1 MIKQSI
7 FYNSKNKKKKY
18 YAWAL
23 QEGASGISETWEDC
37 QSQTR
42 GFSGAKYKSFES
54 REEAQAWLDAGAS
67 YDIKRLAL
75 DEGIYFDSGT
85 GGDAK
90 VKIKVIDEKNNNLI
104 PGVKVPEGVTN
115 NFGELLACK
124 YALELA
130 IEKGVKKVFGDSRLV
145 LDYWSKNI
153 INKSKVSPATVSLAQ
168 EVSEL
173 RKIFESQGGEL
184 KFISGGSNPAD
195 LGFHR

>member
-1 MIKQSI
+1 MQRSL
-7 FYNSKNKKKKY
+7 FKKKKQKY

-23 QEGASGISETWEDC
+23 RNGNRGVVDTWEDC
-37 QSQTR
+37 QAKTKGQL
-42 GFSGAKYKSFES
+42 GAKYKSFES
-54 REEAQAWLDAGAS
+54 QAEAEAWLEAGAS
-67 YDIKRLAL
+67 YDIKRIVLE
-75 DEGIYFDSGT
+75 EGIYFDSGT

-90 VKIKVIDEKNNNLI
+90 VKIRVIDEKNNDLI
-104 PGVKVPEGVTN
+104 PGIVVPEGVTN

-124 YALELA
+124 YALEKA

-153 INKSKVSPATVSLAQ
+153 INRKNLPPATIDLAQ
-168 EVSEL
+168 EVSKL
-173 RKIFESQGGEL
+173 RKDFEAQGGEL